1 MTTFLFC
8 LAIALGFFAF
18 PLAALGWV
26 LLPFSVISLFNEF
39 AAPRDVLIA
48 LLLMSFCTSIPPIQV
63 MCGQIWRLLDPGE
76 DNFKHACML
85 GSEMFSSALLVWFLV
100 SKGWIGT
107 EQSTW
112 LLTSYWFISIGQLSS
127 GFFFVLT
134 NRYSRF
140 LRARGK

>member
-1 MTTFLFC
+1 MTTFLFW
-8 LAIALGFFAF
+8 LAIALGVFAF
-18 PLAALGWV
+18 PLAAFGWV

-48 LLLMSFCTSIPPIQV
+48 LLLMSFCTSFPPIQM

-76 DNFKHACML
+76 DNFKHACLL
-85 GSEMFSSALLVWFLV
+85 GSEMLSSALVVWFLV

-107 EQSTW
+107 DQSTW

-127 GFFFVLT
+127 GFCFVLT
-134 NRYSRF
+134 ERCTRYR
-140 LRARGK
+140 RARGK